1 MSTEQP
7 TEAWE
12 EAGFE
17 YDGGDPTVGIQ
28 PGWAHWCGQAQVE
41 ESDPSVDIN
50 EGWAFLHYLGTG
62 INRKAVGDKSLVCNE
77 CGAQG
82 PYATIGCRDPDE
94 EDVDLEA
101 EAVDA
106 WNKRAPVVTQ

>member
-17 YDGGDPTVGIQ
+17 YDEGDPTVGIQ

-77 CGAQG
+77 CGANFTWIE
-82 PYATIGCRDPDE
+82 ADWDPDIE
-94 EDVDLEA
+94 EPGGSDDYPT
-101 EAVDA
+101 D
-106 WNKRAPVVTQ
+106 PF